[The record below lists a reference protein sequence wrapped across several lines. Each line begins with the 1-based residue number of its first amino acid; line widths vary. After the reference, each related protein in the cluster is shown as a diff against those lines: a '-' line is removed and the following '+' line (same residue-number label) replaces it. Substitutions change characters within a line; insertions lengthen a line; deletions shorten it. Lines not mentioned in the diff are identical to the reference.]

1 MSVQSGESGNPKGL
15 RVAVPTSSVG
25 DPPDGVLAT
34 LPVPAQGHVPAVLH
48 AAASAIHRGIS
59 GAMATVLERHGSAP
73 GTPGQKLY
81 LGADGGCVGTVGGG
95 AVERA
100 VLELLQSMIVR

>member
-1 MSVQSGESGNPKGL
+1 MGAQNDATPI
-15 RVAVPTSSVG
+15 G
-25 DPPDGVLAT
+25 DPSVSASDGLA
-34 LPVPAQGHVPAVLH
+34 LPVPAPGDVATVL
-48 AAASAIHRGIS
+48 AAAAAAVRRGGS

-81 LGADGGCVGTVGGG
+81 LGEDGTCIGTVGGG

-100 VLELLQSMIVR
+100 VLQELEGLLQGEVRH